1 MQPYRS
7 ALYVPASNARA
18 MEKARGLAADAILF
32 DLEDAVSSDA
42 KPAARAALA
51 EALGGDFGHRQRII
65 RINGLET
72 DWGAEDA
79 RAAAQSAPD
88 GVLLPKVDGP
98 AQLEALAGITGEL
111 PLWAM
116 IETPLGVLNAPAIA
130 AHPRLAGLVFGGND
144 LAKDLRAR
152 DVPGRAPLLGA
163 LQAVLLAARAH
174 GKVALDGVFNAFRD
188 AEGFAEEARQGRDFG
203 FDGKTLIH
211 PAQIAP
217 ANEIFAPDAA
227 QIAEARRI
235 VAAFEAAMAEGQGVA
250 VLEGRIIESLHVETA
265 RATLA
270 QAEVIAALEAT

>member
-32 DLEDAVSSDA
+32 DLEDAVSIDA

-88 GVLLPKVDGP
+88 GVLLPKVYGP

-174 GKVALDGVFNAFRD
+174 GKIALDGVFNAFRD
-188 AEGFAEEARQGRDFG
+188 VEGFAEEARQGRDFG

-227 QIAEARRI
+227 QIDEARRI

-270 QAEVIAALEAT
+270 QAEAIAALEAT

>member
-32 DLEDAVSSDA
+32 DLEDAVSIDA
-42 KPAARAALA
+42 KPVARAALA

-130 AHPRLAGLVFGGND
+130 AYPRLAGLVFGGND

-188 AEGFAEEARQGRDFG
+188 VEGFAEEARQGRDFG

>member
-98 AQLEALAGITGEL
+98 AQLEALAGITGNL

-144 LAKDLRAR
+144 LAKDLRVR

-188 AEGFAEEARQGRDFG
+188 VEGFAEEARQGRDFG

-227 QIAEARRI
+227 QIDEARRI

>member
-32 DLEDAVSSDA
+32 DLEDAVSIDA

-51 EALGGDFGHRQRII
+51 EALGGDFGYRQRII

-174 GKVALDGVFNAFRD
+174 GKIALDGVFNAFRD
-188 AEGFAEEARQGRDFG
+188 VEGFAEEARQGRDFG

-227 QIAEARRI
+227 QIDEARRI
-235 VAAFEAAMAEGQGVA
+235 VAAFGAAMAEGQGVA

-270 QAEVIAALEAT
+270 QAEAIAALEAT

>member
-32 DLEDAVSSDA
+32 DLEDAVSIDA

-188 AEGFAEEARQGRDFG
+188 VEGFAEEARQGRDFG